1 MPGEKFLQC
10 PQHPLNNVE
19 KELDDECCTRLFC
32 RCTDFASGAKT
43 KEEDEDWWWGWGLAG
58 GAVGGGLW
66 GKISQQLPMNW
77 CVAVREH
84 KRSLEYGCAVNQVSV
99 PCQNSF
105 CFPS

>member
-10 PQHPLNNVE
+10 PQHPLNNVA
-19 KELDDECCTRLFC
+19 KELDDECCTRLFVGVLILQVAL
-32 RCTDFASGAKT
+32 RPRRRMRTG
-43 KEEDEDWWWGWGLAG
+43 GGGGGLAG

-66 GKISQQLPMNW
+66 GKISQQLPLNW
-77 CVAVREH
+77 WVAVREH